1 MEIGWQ
7 VTEEL
12 FIFRWKKK
20 KIKYFKY
27 FEYFKHS
34 IFVEIKDPQSVALY
48 KESAFSPSLL
58 SYFRTSFFF
67 FFFFSFFP
75 SSSSFSF
82 KN

>member
-1 MEIGWQ
+1 MAGDRGAFYFS
-7 VTEEL
+7 VEE
-12 FIFRWKKK
+12 K

-34 IFVEIKDPQSVALY
+34 IFVEIKNPQSVALY

-67 FFFFSFFP
+67 FFFSFFL
-75 SSSSFSF
+75 SFF
-82 KN
+82 FFFFF